1 MSQKAANINH
11 QATSGKRC
19 PQCGLVNFAGTKRC
33 KRCKAE
39 LSLPPAEILNK
50 RAARD
55 SFPELG
61 RSKIKPFWIIAVF
74 LVVLLALGA
83 LYVGQ
88 KPQEAQEV
96 VKETQETVKKAEVE
110 QSGKPETEQER
121 EDRARQNAQS
131 REATAKVLE
140 QLKQM
145 QWATGSSLSYDEYNE
160 MLVDLKAELDRTLP
174 SFVGHDSGDE
184 NFRHEVDAGLREYT
198 AARDWWKTT
207 IQYSSV
213 LTDTDRTEKL
223 QMHWSAAQSH
233 LDNAE
238 KELLALTRN

>member
-19 PQCGLVNFAGTKRC
+19 PQCSLVNFAGTERC
-33 KRCKAE
+33 KRCKSE
-39 LSLPPAEILNK
+39 LSLPPAGGLKEQV
-50 RAARD
+50 ARD
-55 SFPELG
+55 SFPEPG
-61 RSKIKPFWIIAVF
+61 HSKIKPFWMIAVV

-88 KPQEAQEV
+88 KPQEAQEA
-96 VKETQETVKKAEVE
+96 VKETQETVKKGEVE
-110 QSGKPETEQER
+110 QSGKSETEQER

-131 REATAKVLE
+131 REAAAKVLG
-140 QLKQM
+140 QLKRVQG
-145 QWATGSSLSYDEYNE
+145 ATGSSLSYDEYNE
-160 MLVDLKAELDRTLP
+160 MLVNLKAELDRTLP
-174 SFVGHDSGDE
+174 SFVGHDSSDE
-184 NFRHEVDAGLREYT
+184 NFRREVDAGVREYT

-223 QMHWSAAQSH
+223 QTHWSAAQAH

-238 KELLALTRN
+238 KALLARNQ